1 MKWASLE
8 GQFSTGEAIPDRGCS
23 RCNGGR
29 RLEWGLLGD
38 LQARGRTAEE
48 VVGALEKHREGSGS
62 HPEEGLRGRRV
73 CNR

>member
-8 GQFSTGEAIPDRGCS
+8 GQFSTVEAIPDRGYS

-29 RLEWGLLGD
+29 RLERGLWGD
-38 LQARGRTAEE
+38 LQARGWTVEE
-48 VVGALEKHREGSGS
+48 VVGALEKHRAGRGR
-62 HPEEGLRGRRV
+62 HAEEGLRGRRV